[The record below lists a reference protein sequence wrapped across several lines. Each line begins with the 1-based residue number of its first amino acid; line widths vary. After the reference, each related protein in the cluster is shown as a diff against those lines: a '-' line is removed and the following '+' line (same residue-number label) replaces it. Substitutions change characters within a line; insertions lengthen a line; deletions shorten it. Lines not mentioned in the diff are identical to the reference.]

1 METYTMRKI
10 ASLLLG
16 LGVGAGVGALVVTL
30 FAPTSGSQLVANLK
44 AGWEETL
51 AAARVASAERRAELE
66 AELAAKRL
74 SLPPKP

>member
-1 METYTMRKI
+1 MRKLI
-10 ASLLLG
+10 SLMLG
-16 LGVGAGVGALVVTL
+16 LGVGAGVGALVVTF
-30 FAPTSGSQLVANLK
+30 FAPTSGAQLVANLK

-74 SLPPKP
+74 SLPPRQ